1 MIFNF
6 NLIRD
11 IEDLIVELRS
21 GFSKLDLTENTES
34 FKTSIKIN
42 PKAELRVPNQLRV
55 APTQYLIVSQEGN
68 GLVTKSSTP
77 WNDKSLYLKNNGNSA
92 VKITVVFMK

>member
-11 IEDLIVELRS
+11 LEDLIVELRA

-34 FKTSIKIN
+34 FKTSLKIN
-42 PKAELRVPNQLRV
+42 PRSELRVPNQLRIT
-55 APTQYLIVSQEGN
+55 PTQYLIVSQEGN

-77 WNDKSLYLKNNGNSA
+77 WNNKSLYLKNNGDST
-92 VKITVVFMK
+92 VKITVVFMR